1 MVETVNSK
9 YFCPRLIDYIVIVG
23 VKNPSSHES
32 VNIPELLRR
41 YPLEDHKDFPLPL
54 DVVFFCQPEGCQ
66 SVGHR
71 RLNLRETNSFVFALT
86 EKDTNRVRY
95 GNCINFYRA
104 IESTKPTTTSNRD
117 GGGANEGKEKISTKN
132 GRGRDGNDDEATD
145 RNDDETTTRYQQVD
159 DKCNNDDGDEDDG
172 NSNRGRDGDDTGRRA
187 SKQEGK
193 SGISESEKS
202 IKARKRRKSQ
212 SSYINSLTS
221 ICIISHHPFFS
232 TFRDCLFIVKRSIE
246 YCNERHSKQ
255 RATSKYFK
263 RDWVWN
269 LLTCGIPE
277 NVDLP
282 QTIFNDLKDIE
293 MLLLRFLSAPVP
305 VPGKTKVEME
315 FLPREL
321 MNPLVLAL
329 PDHTRFSLVDF
340 PLHLPLEL
348 LGVDT
353 CLKVLTCILLEHKII
368 LQSRDYNALSM
379 SVMAFVTMIY
389 PLEYMFPVIPLLP
402 TCMKSAE
409 QLLLAPTPY
418 IIGIPAS
425 FLMFKRNFRLPNDV
439 WLVDLDSNRVVKPPA
454 ADDLPPLP
462 EPETSILANHLKQ
475 ALHSM
480 SMSPQPLK
488 NLDRLHPDNMN
499 PAEKMSPFSSSPS
512 STSSSQRIIFGNDVD
527 SVDVATRVAM
537 IRFFNSSS
545 LLANFTEHTRTIK
558 LYPRPVVAFQIN
570 SFLQSR
576 PKPSVFLQKFV
587 RTQAVEYFAEWALS
601 PSNVAFLRVQTG
613 VYDPSIV
620 GDKSKWF
627 CHQLDPIVF
636 RCWSDPKTFLFNAFR
651 RDSSAPSKETQ
662 SPSPLV
668 EGTSDDSSTD
678 SDGSSSSSYSSL
690 SDFVSEMVNSD
701 IDGNR
706 PVHVVDSSSSGQI
719 FCDPKSVCH
728 PPLTLQLPS
737 SRRTTPTHDTGKGS
751 RRSPPEE
758 GGIGSGR
765 RSASSSPGRSSST
778 TSSQSI
784 DEDDEGNDD
793 REDGDDDDDEAKS
806 IEFTEESEG
815 GATLRST
822 PTTLTPSSTSKLN
835 LSPQDPLLVHS
846 SVSPSS
852 IISPQAPQSISAS
865 RSPIESESFGN
876 QKPPSELSST
886 SGIQSDKTATG
897 TSSSGGSSQS
907 RSNTPQHHHKVALA
921 DHRPLSAEP
930 SLEKNNSAS
939 SSPTLSRT
947 ISISSVFSRTGSL
960 AQHTNN
966 NNQSS
971 SGGGTSSSQNLSSST
986 SPSFLDRFTSDYKE
1000 VASLA
1005 REAKAVAVGAS
1016 KSALEA
1022 TKKEVGNKKLLKNLQ
1037 ALGGPVKEHTKDLWR
1052 NSQDRGDEGHSSY
1065 GRDSDSTSSVSLIS
1079 SVSSDFNGFADKTS
1093 NMLSGLFGSKASG
1106 LAEKMQEK
1114 AKGFGPFPKG
1124 RKGLVERTSLIKHSN
1139 NNRQRRPSEMISKQS
1154 ESRSTHSENQQF
1166 LKEMVNSVL
1175 EGEGVG
1181 WLKLTRV
1188 KKLMEEESY
1197 RNLVVSGLNKTLERK
1212 VGPDDHIEDVCLSK
1226 SVWKGML
1233 KLIGAM
1239 IYGLEQSYMHNGL
1252 GGMASAFSVLEI
1264 AHTHYWAKE
1273 TTGDESKGESSVAT
1287 TASVSQSSSPF
1298 GSGDNLN
1305 KLTVSGTGDLGTPSS
1320 DISGT
1325 VKITGNLGSV
1335 ISPEASE
1342 ASDES
1347 STLAN
1352 QQLATNKGATLSRL
1366 TSIESEVSEAG
1377 TETMA
1382 TSCNAS
1388 ESGSMTVNP
1397 TYYIGQRLNQSVCR
1411 STYSDS
1417 ELDTDLGRQSR
1428 APSIWSSKSSVST
1441 GFRYH
1446 GGNLIGSTVPTSDPP
1461 RTYLFQGLLGKDRSP
1476 LWDKMQFWEDA
1487 FLDAV
1492 SQERESVGMDQ
1503 GPGEMMDRYRSLSDI
1518 DKKRLEHEE
1527 DRLLSTLLYNQTAF
1541 MIMMNSDRTEIK
1553 RKVRR
1558 LLGKCHIGVIYSDE
1572 VNSLLEQIENLHGN
1586 DVDLK
1591 PLASRQMHRQTFTIH
1606 MGTDTSGDMLFME
1619 VRDDGLILRSI
1630 NGTIVERWWYE
1641 RLVNMTYSPKNKVLC
1656 LWRRNGGM
1664 TQLHKYHTK
1673 KCKELY
1679 YCIKNAMERAAAKG
1693 AGALPGTELGGE
1705 FPVQDMKTGE
1715 GGLLQVC
1722 MEGVGLLFAYSKFFV
1737 RLENIRKCFTQKG
1750 GIFVL
1755 EEYNPKTRQ
1764 IIQRKYRSQMAD
1776 QICYAVLCV
1785 FSYIAAG
1792 LEQKKSQQHHHG
1804 SSSGQ
1809 THQIPAYQQH
1819 HGIGIRPS
1827 LPVDPKDSLGR
1838 GRRGFTGPQKR

>member
-9 YFCPRLIDYIVIVG
+9 YFCPRLVDYIVIVG
-23 VKNPSSHES
+23 VKNPSSHNS
-32 VNIPELLRR
+32 VNVPELLRR
-41 YPLEDHKDFPLPL
+41 YPIEDHKDFALPL
-54 DVVFFCQPEGCQ
+54 DVVFFCQPEGC
-66 SVGHR
+66 STVGHR

-95 GNCINFYRA
+95 GNCINFYRT
-104 IESTKPTTTSNRD
+104 IEAKVGKSEHRLSSKDRD
-117 GGGANEGKEKISTKN
+117 NLASGTGQNPGYGKSDEGE
-132 GRGRDGNDDEATD
+132 DDED
-145 RNDDETTTRYQQVD
+145 QETGHEKERRTSEGGESKR
-159 DKCNNDDGDEDDG
+159 DKGISG
-172 NSNRGRDGDDTGRRA
+172 VTGR
-187 SKQEGK
+187 SENQGEDGTK
-193 SGISESEKS
+193 ESEKS

-232 TFRDCLFIVKRSIE
+232 TFRDCLFIIKKSIE

-255 RATSKYFK
+255 RTSSKYLK

-269 LLTCGIPE
+269 LLTCGLPDNVEIPSAM
-277 NVDLP
+277 
-282 QTIFNDLKDIE
+282 INDLKDIE
-293 MLLLRFLSAPVP
+293 TLLLRFLSAPVP

-315 FLPREL
+315 FLPRDFI
-321 MNPLVLAL
+321 NPLVLAL

-348 LGVDT
+348 LGVET

-439 WLVDLDSNRVVKPPA
+439 WLVDLDSNRVLKPPA

-488 NLDRLHPDNMN
+488 NLDRRHPESMN
-499 PAEKMSPFSSSPS
+499 VSERLSFSSPS
-512 STSSSQRIIFGNDVD
+512 SSPSSQRIIFGNDVD

-576 PKPSVFLQKFV
+576 PKTSVFLQKFV

-601 PSNVAFLRVQTG
+601 PSNVAFLRVHTG
-613 VYDPSIV
+613 VFDPSIV
-620 GDKSKWF
+620 GDKAKWYS
-627 CHQLDPIVF
+627 HQLDPIVF
-636 RCWSDPKTFLFNAFR
+636 KCWSDPKTPLFYAFR
-651 RDSSAPSKETQ
+651 RDSLTKGRETTSQ
-662 SPSPLV
+662 LTQ
-668 EGTSDDSSTD
+668 GTSDDSSTE
-678 SDGSSSSSYSSL
+678 SDGSTSSSYSSL
-690 SDFVSEMVNSD
+690 SDFVTELVNSD

-706 PVHVVDSSSSGQI
+706 SGHVIDSTSSQL
-719 FCDPKSVCH
+719 FCDVKAVCH
-728 PPLTLQLPS
+728 PPSTLQLPS
-737 SRRTTPTHDTGKGS
+737 SRRSTPTHEINRS
-751 RRSPPEE
+751 NRREE
-758 GGIGSGR
+758 EESGRSGR
-765 RSASSSPGRSSST
+765 RSISSSPGRSSSS

-784 DEDDEGNDD
+784 DEDDDENAV
-793 REDGDDDDDEAKS
+793 DDDDEAKS

-815 GATLRST
+815 RTTLRST

-835 LSPQDPLLVHS
+835 LSPQEPQLAQS
-846 SVSPSS
+846 SVSSS
-852 IISPQAPQSISAS
+852 SSLSSQPHHKSSS
-865 RSPIESESFGN
+865 RSPIELEGLEN
-876 QKPPSELSST
+876 NKVTEMTSSTT
-886 SGIQSDKTATG
+886 SGIQSGAMSTT
-897 TSSSGGSSQS
+897 TGSSQS
-907 RSNTPQHHHKVALA
+907 RSGTPQHHKIALA

-930 SLEKNNSAS
+930 SLEKSSNSAS

-947 ISISSVFSRTGSL
+947 ISISSVFSRTGPL
-960 AQHTNN
+960 ANTIP
-966 NNQSS
+966 S
-971 SGGGTSSSQNLSSST
+971 GTSASQSLSSST
-986 SPSFLDRFTSDYKE
+986 SPSSFLDKFKSEAKE
-1000 VASLA
+1000 VA
-1005 REAKAVAVGAS
+1005 REAKAAAVGAS

-1022 TKKEVGNKKLLKNLQ
+1022 TKKEVGRKKLLKNLQ
-1037 ALGGPVKEHTKDLWR
+1037 ALGEPMKEQAKDLWR
-1052 NSQDRGDEGHSSY
+1052 NSQDRDETHSTH
-1065 GRDSDSTSSVSLIS
+1065 GRSSDSTSSLSLIS
-1079 SVSSDFNGFADKTS
+1079 SVSNDFNGFADKTS

-1106 LAEKMQEK
+1106 LAEKMSEK
-1114 AKGFGPFPKG
+1114 AQRFGPFPKG

-1139 NNRQRRPSEMISKQS
+1139 NTNRQRRPSDILSKS
-1154 ESRSTHSENQQF
+1154 GESRSSHSENQQF
-1166 LKEMVNSVL
+1166 LKEVVNSVL
-1175 EGEGVG
+1175 EGEGVS
-1181 WLKLTRV
+1181 WLKLNRI

-1226 SVWKGML
+1226 PVWKGML

-1239 IYGLEQSYMHNGL
+1239 IHGLEQSYMHNGL

-1264 AHTHYWAKE
+1264 AHTHYWAKDSGE
-1273 TTGDESKGESSVAT
+1273 DGNKGESSVAT

-1298 GSGDNLN
+1298 GSSDNLN
-1305 KLTVSGTGDLGTPSS
+1305 KLGGSGAGMGDLPTPTS
-1320 DISGT
+1320 DISAS
-1325 VKITGNLGSV
+1325 VKTLPITSTNLALTP
-1335 ISPEASE
+1335 SPEASE
-1342 ASDES
+1342 SDES
-1347 STLAN
+1347 STLAQSH
-1352 QQLATNKGATLSRL
+1352 QQQQVSSKGLPLSRL

-1377 TETMA
+1377 TETVA

-1397 TYYIGQRLNQSVCR
+1397 TYYIGQRLNQSLCR

-1446 GGNLIGSTVPTSDPP
+1446 GGNLIGSTVPTSEPP

-1527 DRLLSTLLYNQTAF
+1527 DRLLSTLLYNMTAF
-1541 MIMMNSDRTEIK
+1541 MIMVNADVTEIK

-1705 FPVQDMKTGE
+1705 FPVQDMKSGE

-1722 MEGVGLLFAYSKFFV
+1722 MEGVGLLFAYSKDFEFFV

-1792 LEQKKSQQHHHG
+1792 LEQKKSQHSSQHHG
-1804 SSSGQ
+1804 TPGQQQSGYQ
-1809 THQIPAYQQH
+1809 QSQHQHYQQQH
-1819 HGIGIRPS
+1819 HGIGVRPS
-1827 LPVDPKDSLGR
+1827 LPIDPKDPLGR
-1838 GRRGFTGPQKR
+1838 GRRPTGPQKR